1 MLALPLFVAAS
12 AWSVEPDGVPE
23 PTVEAVAGSGPVF
36 PQRGGFG
43 GDGGPATAARL
54 NHPAQAAAAPDG
66 SIVFTDSENE
76 RIRRIAPDGTIATVA
91 GDGRKCPAPTDPCG
105 DGGPA
110 VAAQLNVPHDVA
122 VPANGTILIADTF
135 DNRIRRVGLD
145 GTITTVAGTGATCPA
160 GPDPC
165 GRGGPATA
173 GRLALPAS
181 LHPLPGGGFMF
192 VDQTTSR
199 VRAVHLGTLLELAG
213 GGLPGYT
220 GDGGPA
226 LDARFHSL
234 ADAEPLPGGGFLVAD
249 GLNCRLRRVTA
260 DGTVLPFA
268 GAEPLA
274 ACGTLDARPAEVI
287 GDEGPARAAW
297 LGVPGYLA
305 AAEDGS
311 VFYADIFDNRIRRIG
326 PDGRIATVAGT
337 GEPVGYGGDGGP
349 ALEARLAWPSGV
361 ALRPAGGLMF
371 TDSGNHR
378 IRRLD
383 DPALLPAVLP
393 PTWSPGVRPLAAV
406 AAATATVRDG
416 AAPLPVVCPPAPG
429 PDPGC
434 AGTVAVRA
442 TGATGATRPY
452 ALAPGGR
459 ATVSVPPAAGALAR
473 LTGSGRLAAEAII
486 RTRQPSGALASGSQ
500 PLTLAG
506 GGDPGGAPAAGGV
519 ASAEQRSAAIEV
531 LTGAAS
537 ARLAGSVRLLLRC
550 SGAPCRARLSL
561 RTLHRLSCRG
571 LGPMRSRRIA
581 RGSVNLT
588 DERRRA
594 VVVRLHRHDLR
605 RLGCHRR
612 AQVRVTALAGSRR
625 LGARTFTLRIG
636 ARFRD
641 RYGR

>member
-1 MLALPLFVAAS
+1 
-12 AWSVEPDGVPE
+12 
-23 PTVEAVAGSGPVF
+23 VF
-36 PQRGGFG
+36 PQHGGFG
-43 GDGGPATAARL
+43 GDGGPATDAFL
-54 NHPAQAAAAPDG
+54 NHPSQAAVAPDG
-66 SIVFTDSENE
+66 SVVFTDSENE

-91 GDGRKCPAPTDPCG
+91 GDGGKCPAPTDPCG

-110 VAAQLNVPHDVA
+110 RAARLNVPHDVA
-122 VPANGTILIADTF
+122 VLADGTILIADTF
-135 DNRIRRVGLD
+135 DHRIRRVALD
-145 GTITTVAGTGATCPA
+145 GTITTVAGTGAACRA

-199 VRAVHLGTLLELAG
+199 VRAVHDGILLELAG
-213 GGLPGYT
+213 GGLPGYA

-260 DGTVLPFA
+260 DGTLIPFA

-274 ACGTLDARPAEVI
+274 ACGTLDARPADAI
-287 GDEGPARAAW
+287 GDGGPAAAAW

-305 AAEDGS
+305 AAGDGS
-311 VFYADIFDNRIRRIG
+311 VYYADIFDNRIRRIG

-349 ALEARLAWPSGV
+349 AREARLAWPSGV
-361 ALRPAGGLMF
+361 ALRPAGGLLF

-378 IRRLD
+378 IRLLD
-383 DPALLPAVLP
+383 DPALRPAALPAA
-393 PTWSPGVRPLAAV
+393 WSPGVRPLASV
-406 AAATATVRDG
+406 AETTAAVRDG
-416 AAPLPVVCPPAPG
+416 AAPLTLGCPRAPG

-434 AGTVAVRA
+434 SGSVAVRA
-442 TGATGATRPY
+442 AGLASAEQPY
-452 ALAPGGR
+452 AIASGGQ
-459 ATVSVPPAAGALAR
+459 AAIGVPLPAAALAR
-473 LTGSGRLAAEAII
+473 LAAAHRMGAEAVV
-486 RTRQPSGALASGSQ
+486 RTRQPSGLLGSGTQ
-500 PLTLAG
+500 PLTLTLAPADAAGGAG
-506 GGDPGGAPAAGGV
+506 GGGGPPGPPRASSIHLLVPDAA
-519 ASAEQRSAAIEV
+519 
-531 LTGAAS
+531 
-537 ARLAGSVRLLLRC
+537 ARLSGSVRLVLRC
-550 SGAPCRARLSL
+550 SGAMPCRARVSL

-571 LGPMRSRRIA
+571 LGRMRSLRIGA
-581 RGSVNLT
+581 RDVTLG
-588 DERRRA
+588 DERRHG
-594 VVVRLHRHDLR
+594 VVVPLHRHDLR
-605 RLGCHRR
+605 RLACHRR
-612 AQVRVTALAGSRR
+612 AQVRVTALAEARR

-636 ARFRD
+636 PRFRR